1 MAEEIREVRIE
12 DELKDSYLN
21 YAMSVIIS
29 RALPEVRDGL
39 KPSQRRILV
48 AMNDL
53 NLSPTSKYRK
63 CAKICGDTSGNYH
76 PHGESVIY
84 PTLVRMAQDFVM
96 RYPLI
101 EGQGNFGSIDGDP
114 PAAMRYTEARLSKVA
129 MFMLEDLD
137 KNVVNFQPNYDETR
151 NEPVVLPGKFP
162 NLLCNGSSGI
172 AVGMTTEIPPHNLQE
187 VIDATRFLLDKPDA
201 NVEELL
207 NIIKGPDFPTGGMVY
222 GYEGLKE
229 AYTKGKGKII
239 IRGKMDV
246 EETKSGKN
254 QIVITE
260 IPFQVSKADIIE
272 RIADLVNEGKIQG
285 IVDIRDESD
294 KEGLRVTLELKKDI
308 DCETVIKQI
317 YKNTQMELNYTIN
330 FLVIKDGEPKLLNI
344 KELIEVFIAHRK
356 EVIRRRTQFLLNNLK
371 KELHILEGLLRALA
385 NLDTIITLIRESQNQ
400 EIAQQKLID
409 KFDFT
414 IEQAKAILKLPL
426 GKLTHLDRKSLE
438 EEYRN
443 KKEEAGKL
451 QKILDV
457 PAELIKVIKE
467 ELSELEKE
475 LADKR
480 RTRIVK
486 QELEEVGSLELIV
499 KEDVII
505 TISKNNYIK
514 RINAPFTLR
523 KAIERV
529 QKISQELEEN
539 DSLENVFVT
548 NTHSTLGLVSTSGKL
563 YLIKTYTLPELSRQ
577 AKGKPLSHIIN
588 IKPEDKICK
597 IFEYEPTEKKYLVIL
612 TKKGLVKKVN
622 FIEFQ
627 NATRAGVYIINLKSD
642 DEVCDVAVA
651 ELEGDVFIGTKNG
664 ITIRFNAD
672 DLRELSRSAGA
683 IRGINL
689 EEGDESI
696 AVSVVSKDMKYLLFV
711 SEKGIGKKTLAIKYK
726 VQGRGGKGIYG
737 FSVSK
742 KVGNLAY
749 CTTLRQDEDIVI
761 FTAKGLLSVINEKD
775 IKETSRHAQGR
786 RILKVPADD
795 RIVKIQTLI
804 KPIIGAS
811 E

>member
-1 MAEEIREVRIE
+1 MAEGEIREVRIE
-12 DELKDSYLN
+12 DELKDSYIS

-53 NLSPTSKYRK
+53 NLTPHSKYRK

-129 MFMLEDLD
+129 MFMLEDLE
-137 KNVVNFQPNYDETR
+137 KEVVNFLPNYDETR
-151 NEPVVLPGKFP
+151 TEPVVLPGKFP

-187 VIDATRFLLDKPDA
+187 VIDAIRYLLDKPHA
-201 NVEELL
+201 SPEELFGL
-207 NIIKGPDFPTGGMVY
+207 IKGPDFPTGGVIY

-229 AYTKGKGKII
+229 AYIKGKGKII
-239 IRGKMDV
+239 IRGKMEI

-254 QIVITE
+254 QIIITE
-260 IPFQVSKADIIE
+260 IPYQVSKTDIIE
-272 RIADLVNEGKIQG
+272 RIADLANEGKIQG
-285 IVDIRDESD
+285 IVDIRDESN
-294 KEGLRVTLELKKDI
+294 KEGLRVALELKKDI
-308 DCETVIKQI
+308 DYETVIKQI

-330 FLVIKDGEPKLLNI
+330 FLVIKNGEPKLLNI
-344 KELIEVFIAHRK
+344 KELIEVFIEHRK
-356 EVIRRRTQFLLNNLK
+356 EVITRRTQFLLNNLK

-385 NLDTIITLIRESQNQ
+385 NLDTIIKLIRDSQSQ
-400 EIAQQKLID
+400 DIAQQKLID

-426 GKLTHLDRKSLE
+426 GKLTNLDRKLLE
-438 EEYRN
+438 QDYKN
-443 KKEEAGKL
+443 KKEEAARL
-451 QKILDV
+451 QRILDV
-457 PAELIKVIKE
+457 PEELVKVIRE
-467 ELSELEKE
+467 ELNELEKE
-475 LADKR
+475 LKDKR
-480 RTRIVK
+480 RTQIK
-486 QELEEVGSLELIV
+486 KEELEEVVSSELIV

-514 RINAPFTLR
+514 RINAPFTLK

-529 QKISQELEEN
+529 QKISQDLEEG

-548 NTHSTLGLVSTSGKL
+548 NTHSTLALVSASGKL

-577 AKGKPLSHIIN
+577 AKGKSLSHIIN
-588 IKPEDKICK
+588 IKSDDKVCK

-627 NATRAGVYIINLKSD
+627 NTTRAGVYIINLKD
-642 DEVCDVAVA
+642 KDEVQDIAIA
-651 ELEGDVFIGTKNG
+651 ELEGNVFIGTRNG
-664 ITIRFNAD
+664 ITIRFEAD

-683 IRGINL
+683 VRGINL
-689 EEGDESI
+689 DEDDQAIS
-696 AVSVVSKDMKYLLFV
+696 VSVISKDMRYLLFI
-711 SEKGIGKKTLAIKYK
+711 SEKGVGKKTAASKYK
-726 VQGRGGKGIYG
+726 TQGRGGKGIYG

-742 KVGNLAY
+742 KIGNLAY
-749 CTTLRQDEDIVI
+749 CTTLREGEDIVV
-761 FTAKGLLSVINEKD
+761 FTAKGLLTVINEKD
-775 IKETSRHAQGR
+775 IKETSRYAQGR
-786 RILKVPADD
+786 KILKVPPDD
-795 RIVKIQTLI
+795 RIVKIQTL
-804 KPIIGAS
+804 KPIVVGN